1 MRSGY
6 ATMYYVYICSSWK
19 HEIKSRNLNPL
30 LFLYV
35 SLEELPIRL
44 AHRVKEL
51 DELPGHL
58 CDMPSIIKVKN
69 WYAQSFKVKHYRVE
83 AKRLFYTFIYIY
95 IYILN
100 KKGEDDGIK
109 NYNKRERKRK
119 KKEVMIR
126 ENKIENDNNNN
137 AIG

>member
-69 WYAQSFKVKHYRVE
+69 WYAQSFKVKYYRVE
-83 AKRLFYTFIYIY
+83 EKKLFYTFIYIRN
-95 IYILN
+95 I

-109 NYNKRERKRK
+109 NYNEREREE

-126 ENKIENDNNNN
+126 ENKIENDNHNNN
-137 AIG
+137 VIG